1 MNNIPGGASDAIL
14 DKLHDFLKSI
24 PGGLIVHAGMNDITK
39 GKNLMNNV

>member
-1 MNNIPGGASDAIL
+1 MPFGKSDVIL
-14 DKLHDFLKSI
+14 DKIDDFLENI